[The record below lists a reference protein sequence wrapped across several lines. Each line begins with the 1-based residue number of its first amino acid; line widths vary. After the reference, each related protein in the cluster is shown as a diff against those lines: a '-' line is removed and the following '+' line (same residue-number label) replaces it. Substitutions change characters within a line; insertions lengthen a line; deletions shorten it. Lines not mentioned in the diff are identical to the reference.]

1 MIQSPSLTIIV
12 RKTGQDA
19 ISMSLLSYSISIPLW
34 LLIIMV
40 AVMLPSFIKLGRLAY
55 RVKQGGLVKEQQ
67 GDTVV
72 WKVQNRV
79 SAPNPQKRAEAR
91 DEEKEKAR
99 EKKAELARILKILIK
114 EGDKGVLMKT
124 IADRM
129 GVSMIHAQ
137 HAMKKLID
145 KGMVEEVAGVS
156 GTKYYLTEAGKDYCR
171 RKAK

>member
-1 MIQSPSLTIIV
+1 
-12 RKTGQDA
+12 
-19 ISMSLLSYSISIPLW
+19 MSFLSYSLSIPLW

-40 AVMLPSFIKLGRLAY
+40 AIMLPTLIKLGRLVY
-55 RVKQGGLVKEQQ
+55 RFKQGGLVKEEQ

-79 SAPNPQKRAEAR
+79 SAPDPKKRAAAR

-99 EKKAELARILKILIK
+99 EKKAELAQILKILIK

-129 GVSMIHAQ
+129 GISLFHAQ
-137 HAMKKLID
+137 HAMQKLVD

-156 GTKYYLTEAGKDYCR
+156 GTKYYLTQAGKEYCR